1 MSISYCKSKPN
12 VLLDVSTCVRRKEY
26 LRKNDRKMNITLFL
40 YKSYNMLRGCLIANS
55 GICAVWADVDC
66 NFVFVFVAGAG
77 AAALWFCTLIQAFS
91 YSVLCGLLKESV
103 VSNVLKA
110 FIKPPTEIKCLLS
123 FCVCVS
129 EVNPTN
135 HPSKKHKVFSI
146 YTYTEKKENLAKEIF
161 FCWKQKI
168 ASSFLLIRFFARKK
182 SLRFFLSDNCFW
194 REFPQRI

>member
-1 MSISYCKSKPN
+1 MSWCWLQFCVCFCCWCCCSLVLYSNPGIQLLSFVRSSEGISRFKRS
-12 VLLDVSTCVRRKEY
+12 
-26 LRKNDRKMNITLFL
+26 
-40 YKSYNMLRGCLIANS
+40 
-55 GICAVWADVDC
+55 
-66 NFVFVFVAGAG
+66 
-77 AAALWFCTLIQAFS
+77 QA
-91 YSVLCGLLKESV
+91 
-103 VSNVLKA
+103 KA

-129 EVNPTN
+129 EVNPIN